1 LTCAEFFRE
10 FISYINRRHAGDN
23 KPDYRS
29 CARCGDAL
37 RARHIQNGWRL
48 GMKCTPSEY
57 LLELYLDGELAA
69 RESAQMREHLDS
81 CYACA
86 RQYRRVEQIG
96 NDIRMHVGHYA
107 LPAGLEQRVQAA
119 LRKAAREERQ
129 PTRPLQNW
137 MAVAA
142 AVLLFVSIAWNVA
155 LLRSHASARDLLA
168 QEVLSSHLRSLI
180 GTHLVDIPS
189 SDQHTVKP
197 WFNGKLNFSPDVRDF
212 ARQGFPLVGG
222 RIEYLDDRPVAALIY
237 QRRKHLINL
246 FLWPGPSSSSSGYS
260 EMTKRG
266 YNLLSWTQDGMTC
279 WLVSDVPTSELE
291 QFAQLYR

>member
-1 LTCAEFFRE
+1 
-10 FISYINRRHAGDN
+10 
-23 KPDYRS
+23 
-29 CARCGDAL
+29 
-37 RARHIQNGWRL
+37 
-48 GMKCTPSEY
+48 MKCTSSEH

-69 RESAQMREHLDS
+69 RESVEMRKHLDG
-81 CYACA
+81 CLACA
-86 RQYRRVEQIG
+86 GQYRWLKQTG
-96 NDIRMHVGHYA
+96 NHIRMHVGRYA
-107 LPAGLEQRVQAA
+107 PPAGLERRVQAA

-129 PTRPLQNW
+129 PSRLLQNW

-142 AVLLFVSIAWNVA
+142 SVLLFVSIASNVT

-168 QEVLSSHLRSLI
+168 KEVLSSHLRSLI

-197 WFNGKLNFSPDVRDF
+197 WFNGKLNFSPDVKDF
-212 ARQGFPLVGG
+212 ARQGFPLIGG

-260 EMTKRG
+260 EMTRRG
-266 YNLLSWTQDGMTC
+266 YNLISWTQDGMTY
-279 WLVSDVPTSELE
+279 WLVSDVQTSELE
-291 QFAQLYR
+291 QFAQLYK